1 MIVIM
6 MIIWSKSLLPNDS
19 DDDNHNVSL
28 VLRND
33 SLFFPIKPSLVDD
46 LTTFIKA
53 RLAKTRPHLQDP
65 LVLYILECITLF
77 TAASGTRFVTCS

>member
-1 MIVIM
+1 MIMVM
-6 MIIWSKSLLPNDS
+6 IWSKSLLPNDN
-19 DDDNHNVSL
+19 DDKYHNVII

-33 SLFFPIKPSLVDD
+33 SLLFPIKPSLVDD

-65 LVLYILECITLF
+65 LVLYILECITLL
-77 TAASGTRFVTCS
+77 TAASGPRFVTCS

>member
-1 MIVIM
+1 M
-6 MIIWSKSLLPNDS
+6 MIWSKYLLPNDS
-19 DDDNHNVSL
+19 DDNIII
-28 VLRND
+28 LRND
-33 SLFFPIKPSLVDD
+33 SLLFPIKPSLVDD